1 MNSRRGATSP
11 PKSARGGGSSAAKG
25 GGSRVVIGVSVVVA
39 ILAIGAVSFVAGG
52 DSDTVTTTPA
62 GMAHVHGLAVDPANG
77 ELLAG
82 THFGAFRV
90 GEDGEIEQFGPTQD
104 FMGFSVA
111 GPGRYLAS
119 GHPGAGQGGPGNL
132 GLIESTDGGK
142 TWDTVSLEG
151 KADFHTLKARHGR
164 VYGYSGGQLLV
175 SEDKKTWDERADIRL
190 ADLAVSPDDAE
201 TILVTTQQGL
211 GVSNDGGRTFQ
222 AVPNTPI
229 LALLAWT
236 EDGTLV
242 GVDPNGGVQVSAD
255 SGKTWDQRG
264 NAGGQPAAVT
274 ADGKDVFVATRDGRV
289 VESDD
294 GGRTFAVRY
303 QEV

>member
-1 MNSRRGATSP
+1 MTSRSAKPRQKNDKGRAGGAA
-11 PKSARGGGSSAAKG
+11 KGRSSAA
-25 GGSRVVIGVSVVVA
+25 IGVSVV
-39 ILAIGAVSFVAGG
+39 LAALVIAVLVLIDRGG
-52 DSDTVTTTPA
+52 SDTGTAAPA
-62 GMAHVHGLAVDPANG
+62 GLAHVHGLAVDPANG
-77 ELLAG
+77 QLLAG
-82 THFGAFRV
+82 THFGAFRISD
-90 GEDGEIEQFGPTQD
+90 DGQIEQFGPTQD

-111 GPGRYLAS
+111 GPGNYLAS

-164 VYGYSGGQLLV
+164 VYGHSGGQLLV
-175 SEDKKTWDERADIRL
+175 SEDKKTWDVRADIRL

-211 GVSNDGGRTFQ
+211 GFSNDGGRTFR
-222 AVPNTPI
+222 AVPDTPI

-242 GVDPNGGVQVSAD
+242 GVDPNGGVQASDD
-255 SGKTWDQRG
+255 SGKTWEQRG

-303 QEV
+303 QGV